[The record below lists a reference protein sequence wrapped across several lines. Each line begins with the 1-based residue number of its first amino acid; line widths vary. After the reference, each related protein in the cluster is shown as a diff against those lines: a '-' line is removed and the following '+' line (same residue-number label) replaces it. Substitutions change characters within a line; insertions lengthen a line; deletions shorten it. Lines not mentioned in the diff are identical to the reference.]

1 MEKGE
6 LNMKKNQIR
15 VLALALCAATAAQA
29 GGWRLSVGPAYRA
42 RMKTE
47 MRGAPTVADT
57 TETTWTGR
65 YRDMKNGDWGAYAGD
80 SVARPDPEAGNY
92 GIPADARLWG
102 ISATYSETTVAYD
115 GSGSAIDATDRP
127 SSLGLKARVGYD
139 FYESEPLAVGLDLR
153 FAGYWNMKAS
163 ASGRI
168 AGSRAIT
175 REMRDWWLFT
185 GGPYDMTT
193 PPAFADGWQPT
204 LDPGS
209 REEVCSV
216 VGATTAGRTVRARI
230 RADLYQVGLGPT
242 VTWHALSWLDAY
254 AGAAALCNIASLD
267 FDAGSSSLSETRCR
281 LGFAGEVGLAACL
294 TDRLGLYAEVG
305 YEWVDGF
312 DAAVDGIAADVDFS
326 SLVVSAGLAYR
337 F

>member
-1 MEKGE
+1 
-6 LNMKKNQIR
+6 MKRNQVL
-15 VLALALCAATAAQA
+15 VLAAALCVAATAEA

-47 MRGAPTVADT
+47 MRGAPAVADT
-57 TETTWTGR
+57 TEITKTDR
-65 YRDMKNGDWGAYAGD
+65 YRDMENGNWGAYAGD

-92 GIPADARLWG
+92 GIPSDAQLWG
-102 ISATYSETTVAYD
+102 ISAAYSETTVAYD

-127 SSLGLKARVGYD
+127 SSLGLKAKLGYD
-139 FYESEPLAVGLDLR
+139 FYESETFSVGLDLR
-153 FAGYWNMKAS
+153 FAGYWNMRSS

-168 AGSRAIT
+168 AGSRAST
-175 REMRDWWLFT
+175 REVTDWWLFE
-185 GGPYDMTT
+185 GGPYDMAT

-209 REEVCSV
+209 REYGTPV
-216 VGATTAGRTVRARI
+216 VGATTAGRTVSARI

-242 VTWHALSWLDAY
+242 VTWHAFSWLDAY
-254 AGAAALCNIASLD
+254 AGAAALCSIASLD
-267 FDAGSSSLSETRCR
+267 FEAGASRTSETRCG
-281 LGFAGEVGLAACL
+281 LGFAGEVGLVAYV
-294 TDRLGLYAEVG
+294 TENIGLYAEVG

-312 DAAVDGIAADVDFS
+312 DAAADGIAANVDFS
-326 SLVVSAGLAYR
+326 SLVVSAGLTYR

>member
-1 MEKGE
+1 
-6 LNMKKNQIR
+6 MKRNQVL
-15 VLALALCAATAAQA
+15 VLAAALCVAATAEA

-57 TETTWTGR
+57 TETTKTDR
-65 YRDMKNGDWGAYAGD
+65 YRDMENGNWGGAYAGD
-80 SVARPDPEAGNY
+80 SEARPDP
-92 GIPADARLWG
+92 ADDGLGTFVPVGAELWG

-115 GSGSAIDATDRP
+115 GNGSAIDATDRP
-127 SSLGLKARVGYD
+127 SALGLKARVGYD
-139 FYESEPLAVGLDLR
+139 FYESDTLAVGLDLR

-168 AGSRAIT
+168 AGSRAT
-175 REMRDWWLFT
+175 TKEMKDWWLFE

-209 REEVCSV
+209 RKEVSSV

-230 RADLYQVGLGPT
+230 RADLYQIGLGPT
-242 VTWHALSWLDAY
+242 VTWRAFPWLDAY
-254 AGAAALCNIASLD
+254 AGAAALCNLTSLD
-267 FDAGSSSLSETRCR
+267 FDAGASRTSETKCGI
-281 LGFAGEVGLAACL
+281 GFAGEVGLMARL
-294 TDRLGLYAEVG
+294 TDSLGLYAEVG
-305 YEWVDGF
+305 YERVDGF
-312 DAAVDGIAADVDFS
+312 DAAADGIAADVDFS
-326 SLVVSAGLAYR
+326 SLVVSAGLTYR